1 VASDLL
7 TTWRKSSY
15 SDTATNCVEVAPVP
29 SGTAVR
35 DSKNPTDGFL
45 TVRTREWT
53 AFIDTVK
60 SGRFDLN

>member
-1 VASDLL
+1 MASDLL

-45 TVRTREWT
+45 TVRAREWT